1 VNCAGIRPTTDSPS
15 GYNNKLSDRHPG
27 GWAGDLA
34 DSDAVD
40 PGSTKN
46 DNDVQKRNR
55 RANTVKAKKILIGIA
70 AVGLT
75 FSLAACSGGRGGTT
89 DTAASGSSKGALIG
103 VAMPTKTSE
112 RWIKDGDAIKTD
124 LEKLGYKVDLEY
136 GDDKIPQQVQ
146 QISNMLTKGVKVLI
160 IASIDGT
167 ALSDQ
172 LDQAA
177 KSGVKVIAY
186 DRLINGNKNV
196 DYYTTFDNY
205 KVGID
210 QATSLL
216 TGLGVVDKDGKDT
229 GKKGPFNIELF
240 AGSPD
245 DNNAT
250 FFFNGAM
257 DTLKK
262 YIADGT
268 LVVKSGQTGFT
279 QVATLRWDPA
289 TAQKRMQNLIASTYS
304 NGEKVQGILSP
315 YDGLSIGIIS
325 ALTSSGYAT
334 NALPIITG
342 QDAEAASVKSIIAG
356 QQYSTIY
363 KDTRQLGKEAVK
375 MTDALLNGKTPEVN
389 DTKSYNNKVKV
400 VPTFLFQPTVVT
412 KDNYK
417 SVLIDGGYY
426 TEADLK

>member
-1 VNCAGIRPTTDSPS
+1 MKTR
-15 GYNNKLSDRHPG
+15 
-27 GWAGDLA
+27 
-34 DSDAVD
+34 
-40 PGSTKN
+40 
-46 DNDVQKRNR
+46 
-55 RANTVKAKKILIGIA
+55 KILVGIA
-70 AVGLT
+70 AAGLAL
-75 FSLAACSGGRGGTT
+75 SLAACSGGRGGAGD
-89 DTAASGSSKGALIG
+89 DTSSGDNKGALVG

-112 RWIKDGDAIKTD
+112 RWIKDGNAVKAD
-124 LEKLGYKVDLEY
+124 LEAKGYKVDLEY

-146 QISNMLTKGVKVLI
+146 QISNMLTKGAKVLI

-205 KVGID
+205 KVGVD

-216 TGLGVVDKDGKDT
+216 TGLGLVDADGKKTD
-229 GKKGPFNIELF
+229 KKGPFNIELF

-257 DTLKK
+257 DTLKPYLDDK
-262 YIADGT
+262 T

-279 QVATLRWDPA
+279 QAATLRWDPA

-304 NGEKVQGILSP
+304 DGSKVQGVLSP

-334 NALPIITG
+334 DALPIITG

-375 MTDALLNGKTPEVN
+375 MADNILTGTKVEVN
-389 DTKSYNNKVKV
+389 DTKTYDNKVKV

-412 KDNYK
+412 KENYK
-417 SVLIDGGYY
+417 KVLLDSGYY